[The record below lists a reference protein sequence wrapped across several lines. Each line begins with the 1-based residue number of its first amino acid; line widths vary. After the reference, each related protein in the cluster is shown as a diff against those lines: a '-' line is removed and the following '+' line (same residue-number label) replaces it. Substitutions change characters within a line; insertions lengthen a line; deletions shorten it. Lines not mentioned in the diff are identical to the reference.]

1 MNQLQ
6 RTKALQRHLR
16 GQIMQTIKLEIITD
30 YGTKVTI
37 IDTGDDYLL
46 TQIDLDAEREIERR
60 YYARDDEGLKRA
72 QIHATMCA

>member
-1 MNQLQ
+1 MKGDTMN
-6 RTKALQRHLR
+6 
-16 GQIMQTIKLEIITD
+16 TIEFELITE

>member
-1 MNQLQ
+1 MN
-6 RTKALQRHLR
+6 
-16 GQIMQTIKLEIITD
+16 TIEFELITE
-30 YGTKVTI
+30 YRTKVTI

>member
-1 MNQLQ
+1 MN
-6 RTKALQRHLR
+6 
-16 GQIMQTIKLEIITD
+16 TIEFELITE

-60 YYARDDEGLKRA
+60 YYARNDEGLKRA
-72 QIHATMCA
+72 KIHATMGA